1 MVTKIKKQTKKQQ
14 ILCNAHDIPGTII
27 NNIDY
32 CHFIDKGNWEIIF
45 LVCTAKEHTF
55 FSQRYWTTIS
65 CPKLL
70 LPSLY
75 LLSSGQLVVLYCN

>member
-32 CHFIDKGNWEIIF
+32 CHFIDKGN
-45 LVCTAKEHTF
+45 
-55 FSQRYWTTIS
+55 
-65 CPKLL
+65 
-70 LPSLY
+70 
-75 LLSSGQLVVLYCN
+75 